1 MNLTEE
7 QKTVGRRNF
16 LKAAAGVPALAVL
29 GGVALTR
36 GPVRGGPVKIGL
48 VGTGDMG
55 RGLLSQYQKEFCDL
69 KALCD
74 VNPKRRAAQ
83 VERMVKAGW
92 AKPNEYDDWQEMV
105 QKEDLEAVHIATP
118 LWTHSAIAVG
128 ALNAGKHVLCEKMMA
143 KSASECQQMIDAAKK
158 NNRVLEIG
166 YQRYYNPVYQAAY
179 NNIIKQGL
187 LGDVYHARLA
197 WHRNTDWRKKEEV
210 PAANFDPSKYG
221 YPDWEHLLNW
231 RMYKKYSEGLLC
243 ELGSHQVTAASW
255 FFDSHPTEVY
265 VSEGTYQWKDGREVA
280 DHVYAVFNYPGNR
293 TATFSSIQSNAF
305 EENYEMYMGT
315 KGTLIMTRELEAYLF
330 NEKQAPGD
338 AQNPNP
344 QPSQTKIET
353 SPQSSGPVADTSAT
367 QPGGSGGSR
376 PNAGTQ
382 RTVNGVQEIAN
393 KGISYQ
399 NEIAE
404 FCSAIRTGTPV
415 RCGGE
420 KAMTS
425 AVAILT
431 GNASAEKG
439 VKLPI
444 VGPAS
449 T

>member
-7 QKTVGRRNF
+7 QKTTGRRNF
-16 LKAAAGVPALAVL
+16 LKAVAGVPALVAL

-36 GPVRGGPVKIGL
+36 GPVRGGPVKIAL

-55 RGLLSQYQKEFCDL
+55 KGLLNQYQKEFCDL

-74 VNPKRRAAQ
+74 INPARRAAM
-83 VERMVKAGW
+83 VDMMVKKGW
-92 AKPNEYDDWQEMV
+92 PKPNEYDDWQEML

-118 LWTHSAIAVG
+118 LWMHAPIAVG

-143 KSASECQQMIDAAKK
+143 KSAAECQQMIDAAKK
-158 NNRVLEIG
+158 NKRVLEIG
-166 YQRYYNPVYQAAY
+166 YQRFYNPIYQAAY
-179 NNIIKQGL
+179 SNIIKQGV
-187 LGDVYHARLA
+187 LGDVYYARLA
-197 WHRNTDWRKKEEV
+197 WHRNNTWRKTEQA
-210 PAANFDPSKYG
+210 PAANYDPSRWG

-231 RMYKKYSEGLLC
+231 RMYRKYSEGLLC

-255 FFDSHPTEVY
+255 FFDSHPIAAY
-265 VSEGTYQWKDGREVA
+265 VSGGTYRYKDGREVY
-280 DHVYAVFNYPGNR
+280 DHVYATFNYPGDR

-305 EENYEMYMGT
+305 DENYEMFMGT

-330 NEKQAPGD
+330 TEPGVAVGD
-338 AQNPNP
+338 SNG
-344 QPSQTKIET
+344 QPST
-353 SPQSSGPVADTSAT
+353 STRVELSSRGSGPVADSSAS
-367 QPGGSGGSR
+367 QP
-376 PNAGTQ
+376 AGAAQ
-382 RTVNGVQEIAN
+382 RTVNLGDSIVN

-404 FCSAIRTGTPV
+404 FCSAIRTGSPV

-431 GNASAEKG
+431 GNAAAEKG
-439 VKLPI
+439 TRLEIP
-444 VGPAS
+444 GPAS